1 MAASWSKTRKSI
13 IGAIGVIAV
22 AGMVAFNLQ
31 RENKPK
37 SPTSGIAVLPVLRGG
52 VVEQLKETGRIE
64 FVRSV
69 EVKSTVSGEIVHLFA
84 EPGNAVSEGD
94 MLAII
99 RPDPN
104 QTLQLYNKRAAVE
117 RVRIDLEQVRKDL
130 ARKEALKKQNLIAE
144 EEIERVRD
152 QLEKALN
159 AYQLAR
165 LELETLETRSNIQ
178 QSKGRSSKARLD
190 DVRVLA
196 PASGIV
202 IARPVEVG
210 EVVVS
215 GILSTVTGT
224 KLFEIGD
231 PSLMMVK
238 SHISEVDVGR
248 LSPGQAVRIIADAYP
263 DTTYRGGVYRIAP
276 VGQIRQGS
284 NIVSFET
291 EIRILD
297 REPKLRQGMSCD
309 VDIVFAQRDSAL
321 YLPIEAVYEHFE
333 GEVREGDKKGMRGRF
348 LAFAKRD
355 TFAEC
360 EIQVGL
366 KSESRVEVLSGLTL
380 GDSVAADAEKL
391 FKKREEKRDE

>member
-1 MAASWSKTRKSI
+1 MAASWSKTRKLI
-13 IGAIGVIAV
+13 IGAIGLAVV
-22 AGMVAFNLQ
+22 AGMIAFNLQ
-31 RENKPK
+31 KENNAK
-37 SPTSGIAVLPVLRGG
+37 SPTRDIETVPVRRGA

-64 FVRSV
+64 FVRTV

-84 EPGNAVSEGD
+84 EPGQAVSAGD

-144 EEIERVRD
+144 EEIERIRD
-152 QLEKALN
+152 QLEKTQN

-178 QSKGRSSKARLD
+178 QSKGHSSKAQLD
-190 DVRVLA
+190 NVRVLA

-202 IARPVEVG
+202 IARPVEIG

-238 SHISEVDVGR
+238 SHISEVDEAGSRRGR
-248 LSPGQAVRIIADAYP
+248 PFTLSSMRIQI
-263 DTTYRGGVYRIAP
+263 RRIAARCIASRP
-276 VGQIRQGS
+276 WGKFGRAATSSRLKPKSEFWIGNRGCVRGCRAMSISCLPGAIPRS
-284 NIVSFET
+284 ICHSRPCMNN
-291 EIRILD
+291 LKPM
-297 REPKLRQGMSCD
+297 REQATKR
-309 VDIVFAQRDSAL
+309 A
-321 YLPIEAVYEHFE
+321 
-333 GEVREGDKKGMRGRF
+333 REGDSWF
-348 LAFAKRD
+348 LHNETPLPNAR
-355 TFAEC
+355 
-360 EIQVGL
+360 
-366 KSESRVEVLSGLTL
+366 SEWG
-380 GDSVAADAEKL
+380 
-391 FKKREEKRDE
+391 